1 MSFSAKVKEEIA
13 GHIPRSREERKA
25 SLAAL
30 LFNLSRIEIGDS
42 CDLDIVFA
50 EGPEKAVRKC
60 FTLLK
65 KGLNIDSRLR
75 TDPQGQNRDS
85 ATSARGSF
93 RRNGGSALDLKEEDR
108 KKLLDTF
115 GMNMWEETGG
125 VSPGLIRSEKC
136 ARAYLMDTFLCVGSV
151 SDPGKDYHLEFN
163 CRSLAHA
170 KQILAL
176 LYMLGKS
183 AGFTERKS
191 RFVVYL
197 KDSQDIIDLLGL
209 MGAHISMM
217 DMENQRIRKDV
228 VNTVNRRVNCDTA
241 NAKRTVGA
249 AQQQIRDIRFLEEK
263 GLLKA
268 LPEKL
273 REMAELRMEY
283 PELPLGELGQMSDP
297 PVSKS
302 GVNHRLKKLSEIAG
316 KERSADHKPQP
327 AGGGE

>member
-1 MSFSAKVKEEIA
+1 
-13 GHIPRSREERKA
+13 
-25 SLAAL
+25 
-30 LFNLSRIEIGDS
+30 
-42 CDLDIVFA
+42 
-50 EGPEKAVRKC
+50 
-60 FTLLK
+60 
-65 KGLNIDSRLR
+65 LR
-75 TDPQGQNRDS
+75 TDPQEQDS
-85 ATSARGSF
+85 GVTASA
-93 RRNGGSALDLKEEDR
+93 GGSSRQAAGGTRSLTEEDR
-108 KKLLDTF
+108 KKLVDTF

-191 RFVVYL
+191 RFIVYL

-249 AQQQIRDIRFLEEK
+249 AQQQIRDIRFLEER
-263 GLLKA
+263 GILKV

-273 REMAELRMEY
+273 REMAELRTDY
-283 PELPLGELGQMSDP
+283 PELPLGELGQMLQP

-302 GVNHRLKKLSEIAG
+302 GVNHRLKKLSEIAE

>member
-1 MSFSAKVKEEIA
+1 MSFSAGVKEEIA
-13 GHIPRSREERKA
+13 GHIPRGRQERLS

-30 LFNLSRIEIGDS
+30 LFNLSRVEIGDS
-42 CDLDIVFA
+42 CEFNIVFA
-50 EGPEKAVRKC
+50 DGPEKALRKC

-75 TDPQGQNRDS
+75 TDPQEQDS
-85 ATSARGSF
+85 DGTAAA
-93 RRNGGSALDLKEEDR
+93 GGPSRQSTGGTPGLTEDDR

-151 SDPGKDYHLEFN
+151 SDPGKEYHLEFN

-191 RFVVYL
+191 RFIVYL
-197 KDSQDIIDLLGL
+197 KDSQDIIDLLEHGTRNL
-209 MGAHISMM
+209 ESFSASSLMISHVLSFDPSLTNRIRLSLSTLPLVTRYCSLSRNMGAVTGS
-217 DMENQRIRKDV
+217 
-228 VNTVNRRVNCDTA
+228 TSCS
-241 NAKRTVGA
+241 
-249 AQQQIRDIRFLEEK
+249 L
-263 GLLKA
+263 
-268 LPEKL
+268 
-273 REMAELRMEY
+273 
-283 PELPLGELGQMSDP
+283 
-297 PVSKS
+297 
-302 GVNHRLKKLSEIAG
+302 
-316 KERSADHKPQP
+316 
-327 AGGGE
+327 

>member
-1 MSFSAKVKEEIA
+1 MSFSERVKEEIA
-13 GHIPRSREERKA
+13 GILPRGRQERLS

-30 LFNLSRIEIGDS
+30 LFNLSRAEVTDS
-42 CDLDIVFA
+42 CGMDIVFA
-50 EGPEKAVRKC
+50 DGPEKALRKC

-75 TDPQGQNRDS
+75 TDPQEQDS
-85 ATSARGSF
+85 GVTAAA
-93 RRNGGSALDLKEEDR
+93 GGSSRQAAGGTRSLTEEDR
-108 KKLLDTF
+108 KKLVDTF

-136 ARAYLMDTFLCVGSV
+136 ARAYLRDTFLCVGSV
-151 SDPGKDYHLEFN
+151 SDPGKEYHLEFN

-176 LYMLGKS
+176 LYILGKS

-217 DMENQRIRKDV
+217 EMENQRIRKDV

-241 NAKRTVGA
+241 NARRTVGA
-249 AQQQIRDIRFLEEK
+249 AQQQIRDIRFLEDR
-263 GLLKA
+263 GILKV

-273 REMAELRMEY
+273 REMAELRTEY
-283 PELPLGELGQMSDP
+283 PELPLGELGQMLQP

-302 GVNHRLKKLSEIAG
+302 GVNHRLKKLSELAE
-316 KERSADHKPQP
+316 KERSADH
-327 AGGGE
+327 

>member
-1 MSFSAKVKEEIA
+1 MSFSERVKEEIA
-13 GHIPRSREERKA
+13 GILPRGRQERLS

-30 LFNLSRIEIGDS
+30 LFNLSRAEVTDS
-42 CDLDIVFA
+42 CGMDIVFA
-50 EGPEKAVRKC
+50 DGPEKALRKC

-75 TDPQGQNRDS
+75 TDPQEQDS
-85 ATSARGSF
+85 GVTAAA
-93 RRNGGSALDLKEEDR
+93 GGSSRQAAGGTRSLTEEDR
-108 KKLLDTF
+108 KKLVDTF
-115 GMNMWEETGG
+115 GINMWEETGG
-125 VSPGLIRSEKC
+125 VSHGLIRSEKC
-136 ARAYLMDTFLCVGSV
+136 ARAYLRDTFLCVGSV
-151 SDPGKDYHLEFN
+151 SDPGKEYHLEFN

-176 LYMLGKS
+176 LYILGKS

-217 DMENQRIRKDV
+217 EMENQRIRKDV

-249 AQQQIRDIRFLEEK
+249 AQQQIRDIRFLEER
-263 GLLKA
+263 GILKV

-273 REMAELRMEY
+273 REMAEVRAEN
-283 PELPLGELGQMSDP
+283 PELPLGELGQMLQP

-302 GVNHRLKKLSEIAG
+302 GVNHRLKKLSEIAE
-316 KERSADHKPQP
+316 KERSADH
-327 AGGGE
+327 

>member
-1 MSFSAKVKEEIA
+1 MSFSAGVKEEIA
-13 GHIPRSREERKA
+13 GHIPRGRQERLS

-30 LFNLSRIEIGDS
+30 LFNLSRVEIRDS
-42 CDLDIVFA
+42 CDFDIVFA
-50 EGPEKAVRKC
+50 DGPEKALRKC

-75 TDPQGQNRDS
+75 TDSQGQNRDG
-85 ATSARGSF
+85 ALGA
-93 RRNGGSALDLKEEDR
+93 GGSSRKGGGGLPDLTESDR

-115 GMNMWEETGG
+115 GMHMWEENGG

-191 RFVVYL
+191 RFIVYL

-249 AQQQIRDIRFLEEK
+249 AQQQIRDIRFLEER
-263 GLLKA
+263 GILKV

-273 REMAELRMEY
+273 REMAELRTDY
-283 PELPLGELGQMSDP
+283 PELPLGELGQMLQP

-302 GVNHRLKKLSEIAG
+302 GVNHRLKKLSEIAE

>member
-1 MSFSAKVKEEIA
+1 MENSNRSFSAGVKEEIA
-13 GHIPRSREERKA
+13 GIIPRSGQERLS

-30 LFNLSRIEIGDS
+30 LFNLSGIEIKDS
-42 CDLDIVFA
+42 CDFDIVIA
-50 EGPEKAVRKC
+50 DGPEKAVRKC

-75 TDPQGQNRDS
+75 TDPQGQNSDGNM
-85 ATSARGSF
+85 AARGPS
-93 RRNGGSALDLKEEDR
+93 RRSGGGTLELSEDDR

-115 GMNMWEETGG
+115 GMDMWEETGG
-125 VSPGLIRSEKC
+125 ASPGLIRSEKC
-136 ARAYLMDTFLCVGSV
+136 ARAYLRDTFLCVGSV
-151 SDPGKDYHLEFN
+151 SDPGKEYHLEFN

-249 AQQQIRDIRFLEEK
+249 AQQQIRDIRFLEDL
-263 GLLKA
+263 GLLKV

-273 REMAELRMEY
+273 REMAELRMEH
-283 PELPLGELGQMSDP
+283 PELPLGELGQLLEP

-302 GVNHRLKKLSEIAG
+302 GVNHRLRKLSELAE
-316 KERSADHKPQP
+316 KERSAKY
-327 AGGGE
+327 

>member
-1 MSFSAKVKEEIA
+1 MSFSAGVKEEIA
-13 GHIPRSREERKA
+13 GIIPRQKDERLA
-25 SLAAL
+25 SLSAL
-30 LFNLSRIEIGDS
+30 LFNLSRIEINGS
-42 CDLDIVFA
+42 CEFDIIFA

-75 TDPQGQNRDS
+75 TDPQGQNSDGLS
-85 ATSARGSF
+85 AARGPS
-93 RRNGGSALDLKEEDR
+93 RRSGGGTLMLAEDDR

-151 SDPGKDYHLEFN
+151 SDPGKEYHLEFN

-183 AGFTERKS
+183 AGYTERKS

-241 NAKRTVGA
+241 NARRTVGA
-249 AQQQIRDIRFLEEK
+249 AQQQIRDIRFLEDL
-263 GLLKA
+263 GLLKV
-268 LPEKL
+268 LPERL
-273 REMAELRMEY
+273 REIAELRMEH
-283 PELPLGELGQMSDP
+283 PELALGELGQMLHP

-302 GVNHRLKKLSEIAG
+302 GVNHRLRKLSEIAE
-316 KERSADHKPQP
+316 KERSANH
-327 AGGGE
+327 